1 MKRLKKAILSQVR
14 NFAYRRNHLRLYYWA
29 EHALF
34 DMRQV
39 NVMPDF
45 YYRWLFRLSMRII
58 HVDRFQRFANKVI
71 HTIPY
76 HIRFN
81 VA

>member
-1 MKRLKKAILSQVR
+1 MRRIRKAILLPVR
-14 NFAYRRNHLRLYYWA
+14 NFAYRWNRLKLYYWT

-34 DMRQV
+34 ELRQV
-39 NVMPDF
+39 YIMPDF
-45 YYRWLFRLSMRII
+45 YYRWLFHVSMRLVN
-58 HVDRFQRFANKVI
+58 VDRFQRFANKVI

-76 HIRFN
+76 HIRFH